1 MRGLSQP
8 ASDHVPTSKTIC
20 FITWQWIVESV
31 RGQPP
36 NPSEAADTC
45 CAERHISVD
54 ATRDLVFPFFSFK
67 GPAIKMTAPE

>member
-31 RGQPP
+31 RGQAP
-36 NPSEAADTC
+36 NASDGADTC
-45 CAERHISVD
+45 AQRHISVD
-54 ATRDLVFPFFSFK
+54 ATV
-67 GPAIKMTAPE
+67 T